1 MEFERVNESEEIYDF
16 ESTFRS
22 WCNEG
27 YSLLKEEGINF
38 NNEEEK
44 ESVNLA
50 LRRMLALFIDD
61 EEYEKCHVIKKVLE
75 QNFEDTED
83 TSPLFDFKEI

>member
-1 MEFERVNESEEIYDF
+1 MNPERVNHEEEIYDF
-16 ESTFRS
+16 QTTFRS

-27 YSLLKEEGINF
+27 YSLLQDEGISF
-38 NNEEEK
+38 NNDEEK

-61 EEYEKCHVIKKVLE
+61 EEYEKCHKIKKILE
-75 QNFEDTED
+75 EHFEE
-83 TSPLFDFKEI
+83 TSPLYDFKEI